1 MKKTLILPFLLVH
14 CFVFSQGNTSE
25 WFFGSGFRLDFSQS
39 PYGYSRNN
47 NWLNTPWSSA
57 SVEAL
62 ANGNAI
68 LSSNGNILFD
78 EFLDIS
84 IPNINL
90 NGNAFSLQNVL
101 IVPNPSNINSYYI
114 FANLH
119 PFANDELSVLEFDLS
134 LNNASGGVVPGSLMV
149 LESRVTSKLFG
160 YFNESDGSYWILTQR
175 ENSPDILTYKIDNN
189 GLNTTP
195 VVSPVGNINLTI
207 NNRLSRPEDGQGVFS
222 PDGTKV
228 FMLSMVENGLINRYD
243 FDRTTGIL
251 SNSQI
256 IDNTLANG
264 DTYSGIALSAN
275 GQVLYASAQVTSLFS
290 LSPPNNQSELYQFD
304 LSSGIPASIRAS
316 KLQLQ
321 NIRFFSGDLSGI
333 QLSPDG
339 KIFVANNTRFVT
351 AVLNPNVLGVGSNYN
366 GRYIDNMLPPGNG
379 YGYPN
384 LIANTIINEIRID
397 THCLSTASAF
407 SLSESVD
414 SVIWNF
420 DDLASGANNTSTSTA
435 PSHQFT
441 ATGRYRVTAN
451 VIQNGIPKQ
460 FARYIRIFDPPILN
474 SNIELVNCDDDSDG
488 ITDFDLNL
496 LPQLISNNYGGE
508 KFYFFRNQSDAI
520 NRTNEILLTQPYTN
534 TNPLQEDLFVVVDN
548 RYGCSEIIQVGL
560 IVDVSPIPS
569 TFELNLSLCNAGV
582 SGNISAVFDLT
593 SIEND
598 INNFYPNNSNLTISF
613 FLTENDATS
622 NSNAITNPTQFEVNV
637 LGVQGIFVRVEENG
651 NSLCTVIDNFLQ
663 LNVEGSPSVPMQI
676 NLEACD
682 DNYDGIASFDTS
694 NAETQII
701 GNQNNVTLEYFDSN
715 GSFLTGGLPNPYSSN
730 TTTLTYR
737 LTDNNS
743 NSNPRC
749 FSEGTLALN
758 VFEEPTINN
767 LPAFYACD
775 DGNGIATFDTSN
787 ILNQL
792 GTGNNLL
799 FEFFDSNSNSLGP
812 DLGVSFTSTTQ
823 TITVE
828 ASLISNSNCFASSQ
842 IDFVVLDNPEIN
854 LDRTYEICQDETLTL
869 SLNPTYDS
877 YFWSN
882 GELTSTATFTQSG
895 NYQVI
900 VENMQNGE
908 ICSNSFDFSIVQ
920 ATTPSINNII
930 TNNQNLSVIVEMS
943 DNEPYLFS
951 VNGVDFQ
958 NSNIFEGLELG
969 NYTLTVKDPLD
980 CSSVMIEFNFLGY
993 PKFFTPNND
1002 GYHDNWNVL
1011 GTKSDQILLT
1021 SIFDRYGKLIKQISS
1036 DSLGWDG
1043 TYNGQPLPSN
1053 DYWFQSFDGDDL
1065 VLQGHFTM
1073 KR

>member
-1 MKKTLILPFLLVH
+1 MKIIRIVIFLMVTI
-14 CFVFSQGNTSE
+14 VYSQGNTSE

-39 PYGYSRNN
+39 PLEYSRNN
-47 NWLNTPWSSA
+47 NWLYTPFSSA
-57 SVEAL
+57 SIEAL

-78 EFLDIS
+78 EFLDIN

-101 IVPNPSNINSYYI
+101 IVPNPSNINRYYI

-134 LNNASGGVVPGSLMV
+134 LNNASGGVVPGSLVV

-569 TFELNLSLCNAGV
+569 TFELSLSSCNAGV
-582 SGNISAVFDLT
+582 SGNISAIFDLT

-598 INNFYPNNSNLTISF
+598 ITNFYPNNSNLTISY

-622 NSNAITNPTQFEVNV
+622 NSNAITNPSQFEVNV
-637 LGVQGIFVRVEENG
+637 LGVQGIFVRFEENG
-651 NSLCTVIDNFLQ
+651 NSLCTVIDNFIQ
-663 LNVEGSPSVPMQI
+663 ITVEDLPSVPMQI

-682 DNYDGIASFDTS
+682 DDNDGIASFDTS
-694 NAETQII
+694 NVETQII

-715 GSFLTGGLPNPYSSN
+715 GTVLTSGLPNPFNSN

-775 DGNGIATFDTSN
+775 DGNRIATFDTSN

-792 GTGNNLL
+792 SMGNNLV

-812 DLGVSFTSTTQ
+812 DLGASFTSTTQ

-869 SLNPTYDS
+869 SLDPIYDS

-882 GELTSTATFTQSG
+882 GELTATATFTQSG

-930 TNNQNLSVIVEMS
+930 TNNQNLSVRVEMS

-980 CSSVMIEFNFLGY
+980 CSFVMIEFNFLGY

-1036 DSLGWDG
+1036 DDLGWNG
-1043 TYNGQPLPSN
+1043 TFNGQPLPSS
-1053 DYWFQSFDGDDL
+1053 DYWFKSYDKGKL
-1065 VLQGHFTM
+1065 ILQGHFSL